1 MQVRFEN
8 MTESE
13 GRSSRPEYY
22 AGSTELTMNESD
34 HDAGEASAAP
44 CSVSCGTSSS
54 RPANSLRLSQS
65 GVHAAHCGYC
75 HGARAVPPSHQSSLA
90 YVAWSGHGW
99 TGAAYQAL
107 LYHGWRRSGRTLYQ
121 PDHATTCCPCF
132 PIRLPVQDFEATPSQ
147 RRDVNKL
154 TSLLRG
160 VGTAAEPRR
169 PANSTPPPLAVPLL
183 SQLQQA
189 TWQALHLVL
198 APNDHDLLPPA
209 VNILFGPR
217 NTSGKQHQQQSVY
230 STSIGARVAGQSRGK
245 YDRAG
250 LAQAVA
256 DALRRLPGV
265 LSVQAHAPSGQ
276 VQVSV
281 SSLNNAATNS
291 NHHHAPPSPRQVK
304 FADWWRHQRHGRS
317 PNGDYAL
324 PDRLR
329 VETWPAQTSACH
341 AGVHQLYWD
350 YQHEVHGDAHP
361 LRGDLPTTPPYD
373 HHDPVLLPSR
383 IQAMLAQQYGHL
395 PPERRRHLQ
404 RSYQLFHDFLVDNP
418 FDDEDGW
425 IEQTEPLC
433 TVEITATTTNQGTAP
448 TTALPAGTYHQH
460 YRLGDQLV
468 AVGVVDVLPTGLSS
482 VYLFYQAY
490 FARHFVPLGKFAIM
504 QEIQWTQQYLQ
515 LPYYYLGYYIE
526 SCPKMRYK
534 ADYRPSQLLC
544 PVTFQWMPLE
554 QARRVMQQDDDS
566 PPRRDGAL
574 YKSDDDDTAAASVFL
589 HLGVDTLLT
598 VDMLPASGQAVVRPL
613 VREFARRAG
622 PQACALVT
630 IDFS

>member
-8 MTESE
+8 MNELE
-13 GRSSRPEYY
+13 GRSSRPECHTR
-22 AGSTELTMNESD
+22 STESTMNESD
-34 HDAGEASAAP
+34 DDAGEATAAP

-75 HGARAVPPSHQSSLA
+75 HGARAVPPSNQSSLA
-90 YVAWSGHGW
+90 YVAWSNHGW

-147 RRDVNKL
+147 RRDVNRL
-154 TSLLRG
+154 SSLLRG
-160 VGTAAEPRR
+160 TATTTEPRR
-169 PANSTPPPLAVPLL
+169 TANSTPPPLATPLL
-183 SQLQQA
+183 AQFQQA
-189 TWQALHLVL
+189 TWQALYQVL
-198 APNDHDLLPPA
+198 APADHDLLPPA
-209 VNILFGPR
+209 ADILFGSR
-217 NTSGKQHQQQSVY
+217 SNGGKQQQSVY
-230 STSIGARVAGQSRGK
+230 STSIGARLTGQSRGK
-245 YDRAG
+245 YDRAV

-256 DALRRLPGV
+256 DALRRLPSV

-276 VQVSV
+276 VQISV
-281 SSLNNAATNS
+281 ASLNNTATNS
-291 NHHHAPPSPRQVK
+291 NHHANPARSPRQVK
-304 FADWWRHQRHGRS
+304 FADWWRQQQHG

-341 AGVHQLYWD
+341 AAVHQLYWD

-361 LRGDLPTTPPYD
+361 LRGDLPSMSDDD
-373 HHDPVLLPSR
+373 HHDPVLLPPR
-383 IQAMLAQQYGHL
+383 IQAMLAQQYGNL
-395 PPERRRHLQ
+395 PPERSRHVQ

-418 FDDEDGW
+418 FDDEDGTF
-425 IEQTEPLC
+425 QSTEPLC
-433 TVEITATTTNQGTAP
+433 TVEITVTTTTIQGAAP

-554 QARRVMQQDDDS
+554 QARRLMQDDDG

-574 YKSDDDDTAAASVFL
+574 YKSDDNDAAAAAASVFL